1 MKQVS
6 LLPADTYTVINRTII
21 TEEDKNNIISLYEP
35 IIGPLAVSL
44 YFTFLRDIHRANI
57 ISIDYTHHHLMSI
70 MQSSIDTIKLA
81 RESLEGV
88 GLLRTYFKEGDINS
102 YVYEIYSPL
111 TPKEFFQS
119 PIFNIA
125 LYNNIGK
132 YEYEMLLEEFK
143 IPRIDLKEY
152 EDVSK
157 PLDLTYQSSSN
168 YEPIDAIG
176 IKTSNINLEGKI
188 DFDMVLSSMPK
199 GLLNERA
206 LTKRSKELIQELAFI
221 YDLDTLKMIEILR
234 TVITD
239 KGTFDKEELRKAARK
254 YYQFNNSGKLPTI
267 VYRTQPEYLKS
278 PVGDNSPLGQII
290 YMFENT
296 SPRDFLQI
304 KYHGAEP
311 TSSDLKIIETLCID
325 QELEPAV
332 VNVLLDYALK
342 KNNNKLPKAFIE
354 TIAGQWKRNGIKT
367 AKEAME
373 LAKKSNNKYSK
384 NIETKVSKK
393 TQGQEPVWFNQK
405 IEKASITEAEQKELD
420 ELLKDFR

>member
-1 MKQVS
+1 
-6 LLPADTYTVINRTII
+6 
-21 TEEDKNNIISLYEP
+21 
-35 IIGPLAVSL
+35 
-44 YFTFLRDIHRANI
+44 
-57 ISIDYTHHHLMSI
+57 MSI

-88 GLLRTYFKEGDINS
+88 GLLKTYYKEGDINS

-119 PIFNIA
+119 PIFNVA

-143 IPRIDLKEY
+143 IPRIDLREY

-239 KGTFDKEELRKAARK
+239 KGTFDKEELRKATRK

-267 VYRTQPEYLKS
+267 F
-278 PVGDNSPLGQII
+278 PV
-290 YMFENT
+290 
-296 SPRDFLQI
+296 
-304 KYHGAEP
+304 
-311 TSSDLKIIETLCID
+311 
-325 QELEPAV
+325 
-332 VNVLLDYALK
+332 
-342 KNNNKLPKAFIE
+342 
-354 TIAGQWKRNGIKT
+354 
-367 AKEAME
+367 
-373 LAKKSNNKYSK
+373 
-384 NIETKVSKK
+384 
-393 TQGQEPVWFNQK
+393 
-405 IEKASITEAEQKELD
+405 
-420 ELLKDFR
+420 